1 MTEQPKRRW
10 PRLHHEVMVAVDTE
24 KHGGFSGWS
33 TSVSEGGC
41 FVNSP
46 LAPPVGEHVSVL
58 LQLPGQPE
66 CKLFGRVVWAQPSGP
81 SVDEPGMGIEFM
93 DVDDEKRAR
102 IERFVERLR
111 GELPDPTPGAQTNR
125 K

>member
-1 MTEQPKRRW
+1 
-10 PRLHHEVMVAVDTE
+10 VMVSVDTD

-46 LAPPVGEHVSVL
+46 VAPPVDERVSVL

-66 CKLFGRVVWAQPSGP
+66 CKLFGRVVWSQSAGP
-81 SVDEPGMGIEFM
+81 AVDEPGMGIEFIET
-93 DVDDEKRAR
+93 DGPTRAL
-102 IERFVERLR
+102 LR
-111 GELPDPTPGAQTNR
+111 RVIGQLTQDLKAAPA
-125 K
+125 

>member
-10 PRLHHEVMVAVDTE
+10 PRLHHEVMVSVETD

-46 LAPPVGEHVSVL
+46 LAPPVGERVSVL

-66 CKLFGRVVWAQPSGP
+66 CKLFGRVVWSQPAGP
-81 SVDEPGMGIEFM
+81 AADEPGMGIEFIET
-93 DVDDEKRAR
+93 DGPTRALLGR
-102 IERFVERLR
+102 VIRQLTQD
-111 GELPDPTPGAQTNR
+111 LTAAPA
-125 K
+125 